1 MAMNRSCLPSCFVLF
16 FFFQCC
22 HRLLPP
28 LPNPWCSH
36 RDKKPCI
43 CMERLLLAC
52 TNSVI
57 IFCYSSVHYYIE
69 KVTHSNHICQIK
81 NQTIFNKKYLGEIQ
95 IEKHWHFQTIFVDN
109 SEEYFVSGQS

>member
-1 MAMNRSCLPSCFVLF
+1 
-16 FFFQCC
+16 
-22 HRLLPP
+22 
-28 LPNPWCSH
+28 
-36 RDKKPCI
+36 
-43 CMERLLLAC
+43 MERLLLAC